1 MYHFNPCDLSII
13 FPIFG
18 CQVVREARVVSST
31 GRLVFTSKVGTGCTA
46 TVVDLGNRF
55 RLIVNDV
62 ECIDLS
68 IIFPIFGC
76 QVVREARVVS
86 STGENPCTCTYFK
99 VGQELRMNEVY
110 YILNKALC

>member
-1 MYHFNPCDLSII
+1 MY
-13 FPIFG
+13 
-18 CQVVREARVVSST
+18 ST
-31 GRLVFTSKVGTGCTA
+31 ARLVFTSKVGTGCTA

-62 ECIDLS
+62 EC
-68 IIFPIFGC
+68 FPIFGC

-99 VGQELRMNEVY
+99 VGHRNPKSQTARLVFTSKVGTGCTATVVDLGNRFRLIVNGLWY
-110 YILNKALC
+110 LC